1 MTLFFE
7 SPALLHL
14 LWVLVLMALL
24 LFAYW
29 RWRQRTLRHLG
40 SGALEQRL
48 LQGFSS
54 RRFWFKNGV
63 FALSLALI
71 VVALANPQQ
80 LLRKEPPPQESADVI
95 IALDLSRSML
105 AKDIAPSR
113 LEQAKKLVRELVQ
126 ALQGE
131 RIGLIFFAGSAY
143 PQAPL
148 SNDHEAL
155 MLYVSNASPGFIADQ
170 GSDLGAAIE
179 VAGRLF
185 DPASPAG
192 KALILIS
199 DGEDHTGKG
208 VRMAEQARTDGF
220 VVHTVCAGTKGSV
233 NIPLEKGSYQRDAG
247 GKTVQTSAHPEAL
260 RDIARAGNGLYLNL
274 DKGAS
279 ANVSALKSEIDRLR
293 KARVQ
298 QLATTEFQSYYQWF
312 LFPALLLLL
321 LEQMLWWRK
330 KDDKQSLS

>member
-1 MTLFFE
+1 
-7 SPALLHL
+7 
-14 LWVLVLMALL
+14 VLVLQALL

-29 RWRQRTLRHLG
+29 RWRQGTLRHLG
-40 SGALEQRL
+40 SKALEQRL
-48 LQGFSS
+48 LQGFSA
-54 RRFWFKNGV
+54 RRFWVKNGL
-63 FALSLALI
+63 FALGLILI

-80 LLRKEPPPQESADVI
+80 LQRKEPPPQESADVI

-105 AKDIAPSR
+105 ATDIAPSR
-113 LEQAKKLVRELVQ
+113 LEQAKKLIRNLVE

-131 RIGLIFFAGSAY
+131 RIGLVFFAGSAY

-155 MLYVSNASPGFIADQ
+155 MLFVSNGTPGFIADQ

-199 DGEDHTGKG
+199 DGEDHGGKG
-208 VRMAEQARTDGF
+208 VRQAEQARADGF
-220 VVHTVCAGTKGSV
+220 VVHTVCAGTTGSF
-233 NIPLEKGSYQRDAG
+233 NIPLEKGAFQRDAA
-247 GKTVQTSAHPEAL
+247 GKMVQTSASPEAM

-279 ANVSALKSEIDRLR
+279 ANVRALKAEIDQLR

-298 QLATTEFQSYYQWF
+298 QLATTEYLTYYQWF
-312 LFPALLLLL
+312 LFPALLLLV

-330 KDDKQSLS
+330 KENKQEGQQ